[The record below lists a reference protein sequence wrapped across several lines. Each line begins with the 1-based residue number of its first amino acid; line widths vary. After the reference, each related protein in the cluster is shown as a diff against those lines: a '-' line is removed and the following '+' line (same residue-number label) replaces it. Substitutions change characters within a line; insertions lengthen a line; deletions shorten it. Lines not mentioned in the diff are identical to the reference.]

1 MLKPCTV
8 STAPNG
14 ENVVANK
21 MHLTMHKYSLVA
33 KVKSVM
39 HYFLGNRLTMF
50 YKYHWSIKKEF
61 MPTNFN
67 VITRAPFT
75 CTNPGYFN
83 PD

>member
-67 VITRAPFT
+67 VIAKQFRKWT
-75 CTNPGYFN
+75 
-83 PD
+83 